1 MDHTRDGGQNGLQRR
16 IASGHSKQCGKDHS
30 EFTARQRCGAKAVK
44 GIAGLHA
51 CFMALTDALAKPAL
65 AHHHA
70 ILTAA
75 GG

>member
-1 MDHTRDGGQNGLQRR
+1 LQ
-16 IASGHSKQCGKDHS
+16 AAETYKSG
-30 EFTARQRCGAKAVK
+30 K